1 MSVTFTTQYSIGKR
15 TFINTNTNEKNT
27 NDRSDCEN
35 VLDSEGSVSEEILT
49 ICGLLII
56 KILTL
61 RAPH

>member
-1 MSVTFTTQYSIGKR
+1 MGVRKQP
-15 TFINTNTNEKNT
+15 NHNNT